1 MRNLL
6 LAVATGALLVAAV
19 PASAQVYMGAD
30 PGGAG
35 VQVGPFGFG
44 VGPRYGYD
52 RWRGDELRL
61 WRRLSPCQG
70 AHRNGRR
77 SGDHQDAPLLSLS
90 RTQANDKLANKRAWS
105 REAPG
110 ATRSHSPVIARSR
123 GETKQQRDAFDA
135 DVRPRT
141 TFARSMELGSLS
153 LSAKPTIF
161 RRGKGRRSDW
171 PTKDSPTSSCACGLR
186 LEARSGSDQ
195 RRSANRSS

>member
-90 RTQANDKLANKRAWS
+90 RTQAKDKLANKRAWS

-110 ATRSHSPVIARSR
+110 ATRSHSPVIARSK
-123 GETKQQRDAFDA
+123 GVATAALKASFETKQQRDAFDA
-135 DVRPRT
+135 AVRPRT
-141 TFARSMELGSLS
+141 TFTRLMKLGSLS
-153 LSAKPTIF
+153 L
-161 RRGKGRRSDW
+161 
-171 PTKDSPTSSCACGLR
+171 C
-186 LEARSGSDQ
+186 
-195 RRSANRSS
+195 